1 MCVKNPAAKTGYAA
15 SVSRVPVFKN
25 IEVQVG
31 KEHCVFVMSADLQ
44 CQGKSKTPW
53 LDNSAPDEK
62 VFEAMLEFLAGDA
75 RGPSD
80 VIVAWDGGM
89 RSARRSLEDGLAHL
103 PATAEV
109 FIVYKNAWNSWIKRK
124 AFLGSDTREVGYITV
139 PQNRTK
145 HAVQVREDE
154 FKGAGEESSHWTTY
168 SGVVPAA
175 RRSLARVSLDDKAAI
190 WPKASKDIP
199 EKWIKN
205 VGSGVPMF
213 WGETKPLSFWVTLLT
228 DLRGGC
234 VVDVTPG
241 SGTLASACMSLGI
254 QYLGLVGNPTH
265 LTWLTNVIDREALK
279 YICTGGNLL
288 YQEDL
293 AKVIEELFADVVEE
307 NDVQDEEIV
316 LTDVEA

>member
-1 MCVKNPAAKTGYAA
+1 M
-15 SVSRVPVFKN
+15 
-25 IEVQVG
+25 
-31 KEHCVFVMSADLQ
+31 
-44 CQGKSKTPW
+44 
-53 LDNSAPDEK
+53 
-62 VFEAMLEFLAGDA
+62 
-75 RGPSD
+75 
-80 VIVAWDGGM
+80 
-89 RSARRSLEDGLAHL
+89 
-103 PATAEV
+103 
-109 FIVYKNAWNSWIKRK
+109 
-124 AFLGSDTREVGYITV
+124 
-139 PQNRTK
+139 
-145 HAVQVREDE
+145 
-154 FKGAGEESSHWTTY
+154 
-168 SGVVPAA
+168 
-175 RRSLARVSLDDKAAI
+175 
-190 WPKASKDIP
+190 
-199 EKWIKN
+199 
-205 VGSGVPMF
+205 GSGVPMF

-234 VVDVTPG
+234 VVDVTAG